1 MNTKKVCILSL
12 IASSVLLANE
22 TIKLND
28 IVTIGTKTESTVK
41 NLPMQVDV
49 ITAEEIQNSGASNVG
64 EILNSE
70 GTIYL
75 KPTGSNGATMSIR
88 GMAHGDTL
96 ILIDGKRVNGEF
108 SKTYELD
115 RIPAGI
121 IERIEVVK
129 GSSSLLYGSDAMG
142 GVINIITK
150 KPTNPFEGNVTVTH
164 GKNKNSID
172 TTTMGTVGNTTYKL
186 YGGYLKRD
194 AFTKT
199 ESTDIKVMQSGAET
213 APSAL
218 VGGGNWA
225 TLKSNLNDT
234 YFIERAY
241 QDEMTQK
248 NFGVNIAQKLNDS
261 WNLRADFSYL
271 KEDKNGNYIS
281 TMYETNYIQGANKIK
296 AKYVPAEQFDKN
308 NRKTY
313 GLGFDFTPNENL
325 VINYNLN
332 FSKYEKDRK
341 VYTDLWKEL
350 GYVSKEDSLSS
361 ANQSTMKHTTHDI
374 MGSYKMSNKSK
385 ISTGGE
391 YRQTDV
397 QSTAYSV
404 DDRNYKGIF
413 LQHEYQPIDK
423 LHLVYGVR
431 YDKDSIGEDETSFS
445 AGATYEIVENT
456 KIKTNY
462 SQGFRS
468 PDDRELYV
476 DQTSPSGKRM
486 LGASVI
492 DTTSGKTTTWDL
504 KPETSDTIE
513 IGFISGG
520 DIWNFDITAFQTDIK
535 NRISQVTINNTYNT
549 FENISDSKIKG
560 FESSISIVPTD
571 EFMGKISYSRI
582 SAKNEIDNTKLSYSP
597 ESLASLTLSYFP
609 TSNIELKT
617 ITKYVGTQRDD
628 IDEQIKSY
636 DITNFKLIY
645 NDALKNTDFFAGVD
659 NLFSQ
664 SIPEELGAIETVN
677 YYIGMKY
684 KF

>member
-22 TIKLND
+22 TIKLDD
-28 IVTIGTKTESTVK
+28 IVTIGTKTQSTVK

-75 KPTGSNGATMSIR
+75 KSTGSNGATMSIR

-150 KPTNPFEGNVTVTH
+150 RPTNPFEGDVTVTH

-172 TTTMGTVGNTTYKL
+172 TTAMGTVGNTTYKL

-199 ESTDIKVMQSGAET
+199 ESTDIKVMQSGAEI

-218 VGGGNWA
+218 IGGGNWA
-225 TLKSNLNDT
+225 TLKGNLNDS
-234 YFIERAY
+234 YSVNRDY

-271 KEDKNGNYIS
+271 KEDKNANYIS
-281 TMYETNYIQGANKIK
+281 TMYETNYLQGGNTIK
-296 AKYVPAEQFDKN
+296 SKYVPAEQFDKN

-350 GYVSKEDSLSS
+350 GYASKEDSLSS
-361 ANQSTMKHTTHDI
+361 LNQSTMKHTTHDI
-374 MGSYKMSNKSK
+374 MGSYKISHKSK
-385 ISTGGE
+385 ITTGGE

-413 LQHEYQPIDK
+413 LQHEYQPMDK
-423 LHLVYGVR
+423 LHLVYGAR

-445 AGATYEIVENT
+445 VGATYAIAENT

-513 IGFISGG
+513 IGLISGG

-535 NRISQVTINNTYNT
+535 NRISQITINNTYNT
-549 FENISDSKIKG
+549 FENISDSTIKG
-560 FESSISIVPTD
+560 FESSISIVPVD
-571 EFMGKISYSRI
+571 EFMGKLSYSRI
-582 SAKNEIDNTKLSYSP
+582 SAKNETDNTKLSYTP

-628 IDEQIKSY
+628 IDEQISSY